1 MAGMGD
7 GSGKGWQTR
16 SGTRFGA
23 GDHPGRLFQSSGV
36 EWSRSYPRIRGM
48 DAKPYGRRAAEMTT
62 RVTTTWAEQLKREG
76 TIGRFAYDHA
86 QNLAARGT
94 PGGERPET

>member
-1 MAGMGD
+1 MVQE
-7 GSGKGWQTR
+7 KV
-16 SGTRFGA
+16 
-23 GDHPGRLFQSSGV
+23 GRLDLAHGLEQETIPAVFSNRV

-48 DAKPYGRRAAEMTT
+48 DAKPYGRCAAEMTT

-76 TIGRFAYDHA
+76 TIGRFVYDHA